1 MDAQEGGGGGGGRAG
16 TRYKKVGS
24 ATRSPGPYPFPDM
37 L

>member
-1 MDAQEGGGGGGGRAG
+1 MDAQRGGGGGRAHDI
-16 TRYKKVGS
+16 KKVGR